1 MNWKTI
7 LGAGGFTGA
16 LTGVEIAL
24 VFSVVGVDPG
34 SFAGLF
40 AIFFGMAS
48 LSAVIVNQILK
59 TSGRCCVSLKILVPI
74 GFLTSIIPLLGAT
87 FGAPNSE
94 PSTLAMIVLLGAI
107 GGVFWSL
114 PFVGWNN
121 FKGRGSSPE
130 DEG

>member
-1 MNWKTI
+1 MNWKTM

-16 LTGVEIAL
+16 LVGVEIAL
-24 VFSVVGVDPG
+24 VFIVVGVDPG

-59 TSGRCCVSLKILVPI
+59 TSGRGCVSLKILVPI

-87 FGAPNSE
+87 FGAPNPE
-94 PSTLAMIVLLGAI
+94 PSTLAMIVLLGAL

-114 PFVGWNN
+114 PFAGWNHFRN
-121 FKGRGSSPE
+121 RGSDS
-130 DEG
+130 D

>member
-1 MNWKTI
+1 MNWKTM

-24 VFSVVGVDPG
+24 VFIVVGVDPG

-87 FGAPNSE
+87 FGAPNPE
-94 PSTLAMIVLLGAI
+94 PSTLAMIVLLGAL

-114 PFVGWNN
+114 PFAGWNHFRN
-121 FKGRGSSPE
+121 RGSDS
-130 DEG
+130 D